1 MTGPSGRRRLTPG
14 QWFVV
19 GQFTLL
25 LGVSVAPGS
34 PRPQSRT
41 MKVPGAALLTAGAL
55 LAGWGLRSLGRNL
68 TALPEPVEHAEL
80 VETGVYRWVRHP
92 IYGGLLL
99 LAAGWS
105 LRRGSPA
112 GLSLTAAL
120 LGLLQAKAR
129 YEEQALSARFPGY
142 PEYARRVR
150 RFLPGVY

>member
-1 MTGPSGRRRLTPG
+1 MTEPSGRRRLTPG

-25 LGVSVAPGS
+25 LGVAVAPGS
-34 PRPQSRT
+34 PRPRSRI

-68 TALPEPVEHAEL
+68 TALPEPVEHADL
-80 VETGVYRWVRHP
+80 VKTGVYRWVRHP

-99 LAAGWS
+99 LAGGWS

>member
-1 MTGPSGRRRLTPG
+1 MTEPSERRRLTPG

-25 LGVSVAPGS
+25 LGVVVAPGS
-34 PRPQSRT
+34 PQPRSRIMT
-41 MKVPGAALLTAGAL
+41 VPGAALLTAGAL

-80 VETGVYRWVRHP
+80 VETGVYRWVR
-92 IYGGLLL
+92 
-99 LAAGWS
+99 LA
-105 LRRGSPA
+105 
-112 GLSLTAAL
+112 LTAAL